1 MPCDGKTGLG
11 HGYRQQELTTGT
23 GLDDKAIEDKISTLV
38 KEGAK

>member
-1 MPCDGKTGLG
+1 MACDSETRPG
-11 HGYRQQELTTGT
+11 HKYGEHELTTGS